1 MARKKIKEKTNRKDD
16 LDPGK
21 DNFIEKSMSVFDWAM
36 SRRRQL
42 GVALGVALLAAV
54 AGIIVNRVL
63 ESRRAEA
70 SAMLDEA
77 LTAALAPV
85 EHLGDDP
92 ESPLEPEKGQPLSFE
107 SRAARATET
116 IARATKVE
124 QAEGGSAIGAA
135 ARLLEAGARL
145 DLGEHE
151 AAIAAY
157 EAFLDEAGSDLD
169 WLRPNAMEGLGLALE
184 AAGKS
189 EEARARFQEIG
200 RTATGRTALAAKYND
215 ARLARVL
222 GDNTGAAELLREVMT
237 GIVEDEYDRLDYLFI
252 QAGNLLRA
260 VDPEAHVPSLP
271 GGGMGGFDPAMLEQL
286 IQAQQAAGGGP
297 Q

>member
-1 MARKKIKEKTNRKDD
+1 LARKKIKEKTNRKDD
-16 LDPGK
+16 LDPRK
-21 DNFIEKSMSVFDWAM
+21 DNFIEKSMTAFDWAM
-36 SRRRQL
+36 NRRRQI

-54 AGIIVNRVL
+54 AGIVVSRAL

-70 SAMLDEA
+70 SAALDGA
-77 LTAALAPV
+77 LAAALAPV
-85 EHLGDDP
+85 VRLGDDP
-92 ESPLEPEKGQPLSFE
+92 ELPMEVDEGQPLTFE
-107 SRAARATET
+107 TAAARATET
-116 IARATKVE
+116 VKRVAGLQEV
-124 QAEGGSAIGAA
+124 QGGTAIGAA

-145 DLGEHE
+145 DSGEHE

-169 WLRPNAMEGLGLALE
+169 WLRPNAVEGLGLALE
-184 AAGKS
+184 AAGRMEDS
-189 EEARARFQEIG
+189 RSRFQELA
-200 RTATGRTALAAKYND
+200 RTATGRTVLDAKYNE
-215 ARLARVL
+215 ARLARSL
-222 GDNTGAAELLREVMT
+222 GDNTAAAELLREVIS
-237 GIVEDEYDRLDYLFI
+237 GIVGGEYDRLDYLFI

-286 IQAQQAAGGGP
+286 MRAQQAAGGGP